1 MPNSA
6 KPQSSSSAP
15 RGLIEPADVNAEGVF
30 FFVVGL
36 IITVA
41 LCLIILGAIF
51 QHFRKVALAADAAV
65 NERAVVPSATKGR
78 LYFPP
83 PHEQFSPQLDLQ
95 AFKAEQERDLNTYGW
110 IDKKA
115 GVVRIPIARAMD
127 LLLQRGV
134 PTRSGSNIQTGP
146 SNLELQ
152 RQRPEQSSPPQKEEG
167 SK

>member
-15 RGLIEPADVNAEGVF
+15 RGLIEPADVSAEGVF

-36 IITVA
+36 IITVV
-41 LCLIILGAIF
+41 LCLVIIGAML
-51 QHFRKVALAADAAV
+51 HRFRKFALAADAATQ
-65 NERAVVPSATKGR
+65 ERAVVPSAIKGGV
-78 LYFPP
+78 YFPS

-95 AFKAEQERDLNTYGW
+95 AFKAGQERDLNTYGW

-115 GVVRIPIARAMD
+115 GVVRIPIDRAMD

-134 PTRSGSNIQTGP
+134 PTRSGTNIQTGP

-167 SK
+167 NK